1 MNIFFNN
8 KLLKSTDEILF
19 SEDEAKHIVKV
30 LRKKIGDEI
39 IVTNGKGL
47 KWRGTISSINI
58 KNLKA
63 IKSDAKLIPKSFE
76 NIHIAISIIKS
87 SSRMEWFIEKAT
99 ELGVNEITPIIC
111 FNTERKSLN
120 LDRCQKIMISAVK
133 QSKRFFIPK
142 LNPVISLKEFL
153 ALKNKNHHT
162 YIAHCHKGEKKL
174 VHEIQS
180 INNKVTVMIGPE
192 GDFSNDEI
200 NFSINKNAIPI
211 SLGEN
216 RLRTETAG
224 IFAIS
229 NLIIQKHILK
239 TKY

>member
-8 KLLKSTDEILF
+8 KLMKSTDEILF

-63 IKSDAKLIPKSFE
+63 IKLDAKLIPKTIE

-87 SSRMEWFIEKAT
+87 NSRMEWFIEKAT

-153 ALKNKNHHT
+153 TSKNKNNDT
-162 YIAHCHKGEKKL
+162 YIAHCYKGEKKRL
-174 VHEIQS
+174 HEIQS
-180 INNKVTVMIGPE
+180 INNKVTIMIGPE
-192 GDFSNDEI
+192 GDFSIDEI

-224 IFAIS
+224 IFAIN

>member
-87 SSRMEWFIEKAT
+87 NSRMEWFIEKAT

-153 ALKNKNHHT
+153 TSKNKNNDT
-162 YIAHCHKGEKKL
+162 YIAHCYKGEKKRL
-174 VHEIQS
+174 HEIQS
-180 INNKVTVMIGPE
+180 INNKVTIMIGPE
-192 GDFSNDEI
+192 GDFSTDEI
-200 NFSINKNAIPI
+200 NFSINNNAIPI

-224 IFAIS
+224 IFAIN

>member
-39 IVTNGKGL
+39 LVTNGKGL

-63 IKSDAKLIPKSFE
+63 IKLDAKLIPKPIE

-87 SSRMEWFIEKAT
+87 NSRMEWFIEKAT

-120 LDRCQKIMISAVK
+120 LDRCQKIIISAVK

-153 ALKNKNHHT
+153 ALKNKNNDT
-162 YIAHCHKGEKKL
+162 YIAHCYKGEKKL

-192 GDFSNDEI
+192 GDFSTDEI

>member
-30 LRKKIGDEI
+30 LRKKIDDEI

-47 KWRGTISSINI
+47 KWRGKISSINI

-63 IKSDAKLIPKSFE
+63 IKLDAKLIPKPIE

-87 SSRMEWFIEKAT
+87 NSRMEWFIEKAT

-153 ALKNKNHHT
+153 ALKNKNNDT
-162 YIAHCHKGEKKL
+162 YIAHCYKGEKKRL
-174 VHEIQS
+174 HEIQS

-192 GDFSNDEI
+192 GDFSIDEI

-224 IFAIS
+224 IFAIN

>member
-1 MNIFFNN
+1 MNIFFNS
-8 KLLKSTDEILF
+8 KLLKSTNEILF
-19 SEDEAKHIVKV
+19 AEDEAKHIVKV

-39 IVTNGKGL
+39 FVTNGKGL
-47 KWRGTISSINI
+47 KWRGSISSINV

-63 IKSDAKLIPKSFE
+63 IKLNAKLIPKPTE
-76 NIHIAISIIKS
+76 NIHIAISLIKS

-99 ELGVNEITPIIC
+99 EIGVNEITPIIC

-120 LDRCQKIMISAVK
+120 LNRFQKIMISAMK
-133 QSKRFFIPK
+133 QSKRFFTPK

-153 ALKNKNHHT
+153 ALKNNDSET
-162 YIAHCHKGEKKL
+162 YIAHCNKGEKKL
-174 VHEIQS
+174 VHQIQT
-180 INNKVTVMIGPE
+180 INSKVTVMIGPE
-192 GDFSNDEI
+192 GDFSIDEI

-224 IFAIS
+224 ILAI
-229 NLIIQKHILK
+229 NNFIIQKHILK

>member
-87 SSRMEWFIEKAT
+87 NSRMEWFIEKAT

-153 ALKNKNHHT
+153 ALKNKNNDT
-162 YIAHCHKGEKKL
+162 YIAHCYKAEKKRL
-174 VHEIQS
+174 HEIQS

-192 GDFSNDEI
+192 GDFSIDEI

-224 IFAIS
+224 IFAIN

>member
-39 IVTNGKGL
+39 LVTNGKGL

-63 IKSDAKLIPKSFE
+63 IRLDAKLMPKPIE

-87 SSRMEWFIEKAT
+87 NSRMEWFIEKAT

-153 ALKNKNHHT
+153 ALKNKNNDT
-162 YIAHCHKGEKKL
+162 YIAHCYKGEKKL

-192 GDFSNDEI
+192 GDFSTDEI
-200 NFSINKNAIPI
+200 NFSINNNAIPI

-216 RLRTETAG
+216 RLRSETAG

>member
-30 LRKKIGDEI
+30 LRKKIDDEI

-47 KWRGTISSINI
+47 KWRGKISSINI

-63 IKSDAKLIPKSFE
+63 IKLDAKLIPKPIE

-87 SSRMEWFIEKAT
+87 NSRMEWFIEKAT

-153 ALKNKNHHT
+153 TSKNKNNDT
-162 YIAHCHKGEKKL
+162 YIAHCYKGEKKRL
-174 VHEIQS
+174 HEIQS

-192 GDFSNDEI
+192 GDFSIDEI

-224 IFAIS
+224 IFAIN

>member
-1 MNIFFNN
+1 
-8 KLLKSTDEILF
+8 
-19 SEDEAKHIVKV
+19 
-30 LRKKIGDEI
+30 
-39 IVTNGKGL
+39 
-47 KWRGTISSINI
+47 
-58 KNLKA
+58 
-63 IKSDAKLIPKSFE
+63 
-76 NIHIAISIIKS
+76 
-87 SSRMEWFIEKAT
+87 MEWFIEKAT

-120 LDRCQKIMISAVK
+120 LDRCQKIIISAVK

-153 ALKNKNHHT
+153 ALKNKNNDT
-162 YIAHCHKGEKKL
+162 YIAHCYKGEKKL

-192 GDFSNDEI
+192 GDFSTDEI

-224 IFAIS
+224 IFAIN